1 LYANKLS
8 LNVVMTNH
16 FLGSTLSFCKS
27 KSQPDA
33 QPFFSIGEQEIDVI
47 TNTRYLEV
55 QLNSQLR
62 WDKFFDATKTKV
74 NHPLGINKYSTTYL
88 PSDVLKKCTEQF
100 ISSMYGTVVWSEAAV
115 VNKIEP
121 CRTSKVGQQGF

>member
-1 LYANKLS
+1 
-8 LNVVMTNH
+8 M
-16 FLGSTLSFCKS
+16 
-27 KSQPDA
+27 
-33 QPFFSIGEQEIDVI
+33 I

-55 QLNSQLR
+55 QLSSQLR

-74 NHPLGINKYSTTYL
+74 NRPLGINKYSTTYL
-88 PSDVLKKCTEQF
+88 PSDMLKKCTEQF

-121 CRTSKVGQQGF
+121 CRTSTVGQLGF